1 MNHSPSADASP
12 RAGREAALRA
22 WVEAELGA
30 PVEVLENA
38 SSDASYRRYFRLR
51 HGGESHVVMDAP
63 PEHENVEPF
72 IRVAALLREAGL
84 HVPAIRAADTGRG
97 FLLLSDLGRHT
108 YLDVLSGSNADALY
122 ALAMDALVQ
131 WQAAS
136 SPGVLP
142 PYDAALLRRELA
154 LFPDWYLG
162 RHLNM
167 RPDGAER
174 AALEDIFDRL
184 IEQAIA
190 QPSVYVHRDFMPR
203 NLMISRP
210 MPGVLDFQDAVY
222 GPVSYDPVC
231 LFMDAFISWPTERV
245 EAWLEAYRRRAADA
259 GVPVPDDP
267 RRFLSQCRW
276 MAAQRHLKVLGI
288 FARIRYR
295 DGKPHYL
302 EDAPRFFDY
311 LDWAVAGEPELAPLG
326 ELLAGWRRGAGVK
339 A

>member
-63 PEHENVEPF
+63 PEHENIEPF

-122 ALAMDALVQ
+122 SLAMDALVQ

-142 PYDAALLRRELA
+142 PYDATLLRRELA

-162 RHLNM
+162 RHLEV
-167 RPDGAER
+167 RPDGAEL
-174 AALEDIFDRL
+174 AALEGVFDRL
-184 IEQAIA
+184 VEQALA
-190 QPSVYVHRDFMPR
+190 QPRVYVHRDFMPR

-245 EAWLEAYRRRAADA
+245 EAWLEAYRRRAAAA
-259 GVPVPDDP
+259 GVPVPDNP
-267 RRFLSQCRW
+267 QRFLSQCRW
-276 MAAQRHLKVLGI
+276 MAVQRHLKVLGI

-302 EDAPRFFDY
+302 EDAPRFFEY
-311 LDWAVAGEPELAPLG
+311 LDWAVAGEPELVPLG
-326 ELLAGWRRGAGVK
+326 ELLAGWRGGVGVK